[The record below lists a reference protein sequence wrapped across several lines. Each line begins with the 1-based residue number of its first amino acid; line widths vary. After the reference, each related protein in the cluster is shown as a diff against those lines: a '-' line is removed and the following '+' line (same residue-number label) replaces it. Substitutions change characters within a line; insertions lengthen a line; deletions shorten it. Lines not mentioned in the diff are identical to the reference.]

1 MKFRNISEVSASVAR
16 NTGEGK
22 IKGVNTVDSDSKED
36 MDAFDQLGPKT
47 RAVINDMP
55 VKWSSHQTLQ
65 MIKKQGMHPVNH
77 DDLIAKHMSMAADQ
91 IRKQIRV
98 AESKL
103 ESDLKVLSESLR

>member
-1 MKFRNISEVSASVAR
+1 MKFRDISETTVSVAR

-22 IKGVNTVDSDSKED
+22 IRGVDTVDSDSKED
-36 MDAFDQLGPKT
+36 MAAFDQLGPKT

-77 DDLIAKHMSMAADQ
+77 DAMIAQHLSAAADQ
-91 IRKQIRV
+91 IRKQVRV
-98 AESKL
+98 AEERL
-103 ESDLKVLSESLR
+103 EADLAVLSESLR